1 LKSDND
7 ASAGGTQNA
16 QWMMPRSA
24 GHVNKTLREYFVD
37 THSRLIPIIF
47 GVC

>member
-1 LKSDND
+1 MMPQPAERK
-7 ASAGGTQNA
+7 NA